1 MTNLYFMDRHYLIK
15 EEGEMFKNMK
25 IGLRMGLGFSLVLVF
40 MIALIVIS
48 LNRMEKI
55 NAKLERIVQV
65 INVRTQLA
73 NHMADDVREV
83 SIALRNILLIKEI
96 ANTEEMR
103 NRIAEQRK
111 EYDEDFKKYEE
122 LVPKDAT
129 KAHDLISKIKAMQED
144 SRQINNKIIDLAMAV
159 KYDDAIDMM
168 NKEGRSKVR
177 QWIESLD
184 ELIKYD
190 DERTLVRFGEAQKQY
205 ADLRTTMFILGAAAI
220 ALSVAIVIFLTLGI
234 TRPLGQGV
242 QMMQE
247 MAQGHLS
254 MRLKMDRR
262 DEIGILAN
270 AMDQFSDDLQNVVVG
285 AMKKIGDGDLN
296 IKVLPRDSKDEIS
309 PTIKAT
315 IDSLRG
321 LVDEATML
329 TKAAV
334 EGKLSTRGNV
344 DRFKGAYRGIVQ
356 GVNDTLD
363 AVIGPLNVAAGY
375 VERIAKGDIPQ
386 PITDSYNGDFN
397 AIKNNLNQCISA
409 VNALIADAN
418 ILSKAG
424 VEGRLSTRAD
434 ASRHQGDFR
443 KIVQGVNDTLDA
455 VIGPL
460 NVAAGYV
467 DRIAKGDI
475 PQPITGKYSGDFEV
489 FINNLNNMGQYLQEI
504 VVIAERL
511 ADGDF
516 SGQTKPKSDVDKLGK
531 ALAAMVKSN
540 AEIIREIR
548 EGVNTLASASS
559 QILAMST
566 QLATS
571 TTETSTAIAE
581 TTTTMEEVK
590 QTSRQVSQRAAV
602 VSETAQN
609 AVESSEAG
617 KKSVNE
623 ALSGMGSIRQQMEF
637 IANNIVKLSEQSQT
651 IGSIIASVNDIAN
664 QSNLLAVNASIEAA
678 KAGEQ
683 GKGFVVVAQEVKS
696 LAEQSKDAT
705 NQVRTILNDIQKAI
719 SGSVMA
725 TDQGTKAAEAG
736 VRQSQESGEAFK
748 TMSEG
753 VLKSAQAA
761 AQIAASTN
769 EQIAGIDQVAL
780 AMENIKKATGQI
792 VSGARQSEESTKN
805 LNELG
810 LKLKQ
815 MVGRY
820 KV

>member
-386 PITDSYNGDFN
+386 PIT
-397 AIKNNLNQCISA
+397 
-409 VNALIADAN
+409 
-418 ILSKAG
+418 
-424 VEGRLSTRAD
+424 
-434 ASRHQGDFR
+434 
-443 KIVQGVNDTLDA
+443 
-455 VIGPL
+455 
-460 NVAAGYV
+460 
-467 DRIAKGDI
+467 
-475 PQPITGKYSGDFEV
+475 GKYSGDFEV